1 MKRIVVLATLL
12 AMVIGT
18 ASMASAADITAT
30 GSWKIFAAWSD
41 NLDYDDDTDA
51 AAESDFDVWQ
61 RMRTQ
66 FNFTANENL
75 TGALQLEIGT
85 SAWGEPGAGADLGG
99 DDVAIEVKSAYVNW
113 VWPNTDVSLTA
124 GLMPLALP
132 TGRFGNPVLDD
143 DIAAFVANAPI
154 TENVGI
160 LAGWARAASNLD
172 YDGTGAFANTTQN
185 AYMDVVFAVLP
196 VTFDGIGVTPY
207 FAYAYSNEDFGAQVG
222 NPANA
227 GLFNEADMGQLG
239 SALTNL
245 APTNDAGFGAESLDA
260 WWGGFAFN
268 MTMFDPFT
276 VDASFVYGSADA
288 STDFDRS
295 GWQADV
301 AVAYNGFDVVTPELF
316 FAYTSGEDDDRGDS
330 ERLPTIAGDYAQ
342 GDYFF
347 NSGGLVI
354 DGPQDM
360 AAQLGY
366 WALGLNLKDISFL
379 DGLTHRVG
387 IMYAAGTNDENLVA
401 HAAANANFNGIAA
414 YGNTL
419 TDEDSIW
426 EFSLVNEY
434 QIYDELT
441 ATLGLA
447 YIAADYDEDVWRGN
461 GLTAGADDE
470 DGARMSIGIEYAF

>member
-1 MKRIVVLATLL
+1 MKEGNIMKRIVVLATLL

-41 NLDYDDDTDA
+41 NLDFDDNNVDSGD
-51 AAESDFDVWQ
+51 ESDFDVWQ
-61 RMRTQ
+61 RFRTQ

-85 SAWGEPGAGADLGG
+85 STWGQPNDGADLGG
-99 DDVAIEVKSAYVNW
+99 DDVAIEVKHGYVNW

-124 GLMPLALP
+124 GLLPLALP
-132 TGRFGNPVLDD
+132 TGRFGNPVMDD
-143 DIAAFVANAPI
+143 DVAAFVVNAPI
-154 TENVGI
+154 TDNVGV
-160 LAGWARAASNLD
+160 LAGWARPGSNLNAD
-172 YDGTGAFANTTQN
+172 ARN
-185 AYMDVVFAVLP
+185 AYMDVVFAVVPL
-196 VTFDGIGVTPY
+196 TFDGIGVTPY
-207 FAYAYSNEDFGAQVG
+207 FARAYSNDNFGADVLG
-222 NPANA
+222 MAA
-227 GLFNEADMGQLG
+227 ADRAQLDD
-239 SALTNL
+239 ALYQL
-245 APTNDAGFGAESLDA
+245 APSNLTGFGQEELDA

-276 VDASFVYGSADA
+276 MDASFVYGSADA
-288 STDFDRS
+288 SENFDRS
-295 GWQADV
+295 GWLADI

-316 FAYTSGEDDDRGDS
+316 FTYSTGEDDDLGDS
-330 ERLPTIAGDYAQ
+330 ERLPTIAGDYAP
-342 GDYFF
+342 DKVFF

-360 AAQLGY
+360 AAQGGY

-379 DGLTHRVG
+379 NGLTHEFN
-387 IMYAAGTNDENLVA
+387 IMYAQGTNDENF
-401 HAAANANFNGIAA
+401 ANANANISK
-414 YGNTL
+414 YGHTL
-419 TDEDSIW
+419 TEEDSIW

-447 YIAADYDEDVWRGN
+447 YIAADYDEDTWGS
-461 GLTAGADDE
+461 AYDSA
-470 DGARMSIGIEYAF
+470 DGARMSIGIEYKF